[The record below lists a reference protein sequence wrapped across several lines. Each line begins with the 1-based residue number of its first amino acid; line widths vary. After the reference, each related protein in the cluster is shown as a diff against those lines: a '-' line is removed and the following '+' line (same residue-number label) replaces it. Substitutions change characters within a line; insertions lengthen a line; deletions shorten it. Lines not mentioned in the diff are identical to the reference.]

1 MIKELTVHG
10 FKTLVDTTIRFEPL
24 TILVGKNG
32 AGKTAILDSFQ
43 VIGNFARGGADR
55 AFGPPPWSLG
65 WLRTRGIGAVSSVR
79 FQLVVELTHGEEYTY
94 SLALDERGYKTRVQE
109 ERLVRR
115 KDGRV
120 IASLPRR
127 PTSGGTILRPE
138 PGSSNEEEISEVAD
152 VLSSIISYELNPETI
167 EQGVDPEHTYIGR
180 NGYGVAGFLA
190 HLQEKSPDDF
200 EKLLARLKLVRPE
213 TQSID
218 VWSSGSKLY
227 WGLRDPGQDK
237 AFPAVHLS
245 WGDRQ
250 LVGLLCLLY
259 AERQPG
265 SAIAIEE
272 IDRGYHH
279 SRYFDVLELL
289 SEAAYD
295 GLDGHSPIQV
305 IVTTHSPSFIN
316 KLQSRIGEIRSVI
329 RFPDGGTLVRPLNE
343 VLQEKLGTTELTTPI
358 GEVWETGL
366 LEELTMTIGG

>member
-32 AGKTAILDSFQ
+32 AGKTALLESFQ
-43 VIGNFARGGADR
+43 IVGNFARGGVDR

-65 WLRTRGIGAVSSVR
+65 WLRTRGSGAVTGVSFR
-79 FQLVVELTHGEEYTY
+79 VVIELANGNEYIY
-94 SLALDERGYKTRVQE
+94 SLALDERASKAEVLE
-109 ERLVRR
+109 ERLVS

-120 IASLPRR
+120 LADLSKR
-127 PTSGGTILRPE
+127 PSSGGTILKPDS
-138 PGSSNEEEISEVAD
+138 GSANEEEIREIAEV
-152 VLSSIISYELNPETI
+152 LGSIISYELNPEAI
-167 EQGVDPEHTYIGR
+167 EQGVDPEHTYVGR
-180 NGYGVAGFLA
+180 DGYGVAGFLA
-190 HLQEKSPDDF
+190 NLQDKSPDVF
-200 EKLLARLKLVRPE
+200 ERLTVRLRRIRPE
-213 TQSID
+213 TQAVDI
-218 VWSSGSKLY
+218 WSSGAKVY

-237 AFPAVHLS
+237 AFPAIHLS

-259 AERQPG
+259 SDRKPG
-265 SAIAIEE
+265 SAIAVEE
-272 IDRGYHH
+272 IDRGFHH
-279 SRYFDVLELL
+279 SRHFEVLELL

-295 GLDGHSPIQV
+295 GLDGQEPIQI

-329 RFPDGGTLVRPLNE
+329 RFPDGGTLVRPLDE
-343 VLQEKLGTTELTTPI
+343 LLQERLGTTELATPI

-366 LEELTMTIGG
+366 LEELTMTTG

>member
-1 MIKELTVHG
+1 MIRELTVHG

-43 VIGNFARGGADR
+43 VIGNFARGGVDR

-65 WLRTRGIGAVSSVR
+65 WLRTRGIGAVSGVR
-79 FQLVVELTHGEEYTY
+79 FQLLVELANGEEYAY
-94 SLALDERGYKTRVQE
+94 SLSLDERGHKTKVLE

-115 KDGRV
+115 KDGRA

-127 PTSGGTILRPE
+127 PTSGGTILKPE
-138 PGSSNEEEISEVAD
+138 EGNPYEGEIREIAEV
-152 VLSSIISYELNPETI
+152 LGSIISYELNPENI

-180 NGYGVAGFLA
+180 DGYGVAGFLA
-190 HLQEKSPDDF
+190 RLQDKSPDDF
-200 EKLLARLKLVRPE
+200 ERLLARLKKIRPE

-218 VWSSGSKLY
+218 IWSSGAKVY

-259 AERQPG
+259 SERQPG

-272 IDRGYHH
+272 IDRGYRH
-279 SRYFDVLELL
+279 SRYFEVLELL

-295 GLDGHSPIQV
+295 GLDGKPPIQV

-329 RFPDGGTLVRPLNE
+329 RFPEGGTLVRPLNE
-343 VLQEKLGTTELTTPI
+343 LLQEKLGTAELTAPI

-366 LEELTMTIGG
+366 LEELTMTTGA